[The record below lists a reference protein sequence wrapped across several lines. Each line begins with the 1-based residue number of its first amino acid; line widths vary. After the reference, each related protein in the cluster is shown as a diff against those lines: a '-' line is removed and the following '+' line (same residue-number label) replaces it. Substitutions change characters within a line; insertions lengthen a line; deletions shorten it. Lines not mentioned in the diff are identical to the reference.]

1 MAAASE
7 ADWCFSPFLFNEQ
20 WEQEEGPQRCSGQ
33 TCSGRQ
39 ESPAAPTDGAAPT
52 QTMTPVGMA
61 ALAEAALTHRH
72 VGIHRCIP
80 HPSFHGGQPVLARA
94 PPRLNTPGRCPPLPA
109 RTFLGR
115 CTEIVS
121 FPPVT
126 GSASGPGSA
135 RGKQWIGPISCARAL
150 CLHRQFPPQQTERGC
165 PGVIPAFRWLR
176 IERKLVTARI
186 QPARPTWA
194 AWRGEGVQVGGEE
207 EEEELWPPFLCGTW
221 RSGSRERETCLITGQ
236 TIVSSAI

>member
-1 MAAASE
+1 MLSANLLRQAGIPCCSYRWGCSNTDHDPCGDGGPRRGRSDPQACRYPPVHPTSELSRRPAS
-7 ADWCFSPFLFNEQ
+7 A
-20 WEQEEGPQRCSGQ
+20 
-33 TCSGRQ
+33 
-39 ESPAAPTDGAAPT
+39 
-52 QTMTPVGMA
+52 
-61 ALAEAALTHRH
+61 
-72 VGIHRCIP
+72 
-80 HPSFHGGQPVLARA
+80 ARA
-94 PPRLNTPGRCPPLPA
+94 PPRLSTPGRCPPLPA

-115 CTEIVS
+115 CTEILS

-135 RGKQWIGPISCARAL
+135 RGKQWIGPTSCARAL

-176 IERKLVTARI
+176 IEGKLVTARI
-186 QPARPTWA
+186 QSARPTWA
-194 AWRGEGVQVGGEE
+194 AWRGEGVQVGGEEE

-236 TIVSSAI
+236 TIVSRAI